1 MMCQVKYPKHA
12 LTVFFALLSVCLSA
26 QQVHT
31 VKVESSGSR
40 TPLLVTKGTSM
51 IQLDGLQPG
60 EFYLVKAVP
69 AGEAQKTEFSLFPVF
84 TDADSA
90 LDKKK
95 SDKSIQFKAPGT
107 SAGFLLSAAGAEAS
121 ADVPVFIS
129 VSALSEPA
137 SAGTAKQTQE
147 SAVALQVTP
156 GVSPQSLIANTLVGG
171 DCFSV
176 SNITSSGNI
185 MSRGTFSNGTSNI
198 GIGSGMVM
206 STGSVSILA
215 GPNSSNS
222 TNGGFNVL
230 ANDPDL
236 RTLIPTYDLYDVNVI
251 EFDFTP
257 TANTVAFDFL
267 FGSEEYCEYV
277 GTQFNDVF
285 GFFVTGPGISGVA
298 NLAVVPNT
306 TTPVT
311 TNNVNHVLNSQYY
324 FNNNYNIISCGLSVT
339 DPVIFQEAELDGWTT
354 PMQAKLSVQPCQTYH
369 IKLAIADVS
378 DWLFDSAVFLKANSF
393 NAGGQVAATPVYKPG
408 QQLAHEGCPGA
419 GIRFTRGNSDISQPL
434 AVTYTV
440 APSSTAVSGADYAQL
455 PASLVFQPGQ
465 SEIFVPVTVFS
476 DGLTEGQEMIELL
489 VSNSCQCQQTAV
501 TFLMNDLEPLQ
512 LAVSGDT
519 TVCEFSSV
527 QLFASAS
534 GGEAPY
540 SYVWSNGTT
549 TANIT
554 VTPAVSTTCSVTVTD
569 NCGQVISEQMV
580 VTVTPFE
587 RKTIEIPLCYG
598 ESVEIDGQLYSG
610 TVTVIDTSF
619 TGTPCGAVTTYKL
632 TELPEIKTSRTISF
646 CPGDTVDVGGV
657 QYTEEGVKFLMF
669 TALNGCD
676 STVVYTLQYAVPAPS
691 VINITC
697 PASVTVFTNNGAGA
711 EIQYAYPAASTTCV
725 CPGLDV
731 ELVSGLAS
739 GSIFPQGVNKVCY
752 KAEDA
757 CGQTKTCCF
766 NVSVLEDAPCDVKVI
781 GCLRYELLTITEDP
795 GGNKTYRV
803 QVTNYCP
810 DPLIYTAIQV
820 PSGVLAMKPLDN
832 TIYTAPGGN
841 QYLVRNPNFAPFYSV
856 RYRALNPGIANGQSE
871 IFRYTLPA
879 QTDVLF
885 FEVISRLSIQQFFAA
900 HMNTFYC
907 PIGVTPPEN
916 RDDEDGIYQSFIAG
930 VVPNPTTGAFRMLL
944 ETEEDAPVE
953 YRVFN
958 SQGQLVLS
966 EKGELIAGQID
977 ILFPETLPDGL
988 YFVEIAG
995 FDDLGGMQRV
1005 VLQR

>member
-1 MMCQVKYPKHA
+1 MYQVKCPKRA

-31 VKVESSGSR
+31 VKVEGSGSR
-40 TPLLVTKGTSM
+40 TPLVVTKGIST
-51 IQLDGLQPG
+51 IQLEGLEPG
-60 EFYLVKAVP
+60 RFYLVKAVP
-69 AGEAQKTEFSLFPVF
+69 AGEAQKSELSLSPVF
-84 TDADSA
+84 SEVGNNSGPKNESRA
-90 LDKKK
+90 
-95 SDKSIQFKAPGT
+95 IRFKAPGT
-107 SAGFLLSAAGAEAS
+107 TAGFQLNAGNEEVS
-121 ADVPVFIS
+121 PDLPVFIS
-129 VSALSEPA
+129 VSAESGPWSSKESKSL
-137 SAGTAKQTQE
+137 QE

-176 SNITSSGNI
+176 SNITASGNT
-185 MSRGTFSNGTSNI
+185 MSRGTFSNGASNI

-230 ANDPDL
+230 ASDPDL
-236 RTLIPTYDLYDVNVI
+236 RTLIPTFDLYDANVI

-257 TANTVAFDFL
+257 TANTVTFDFL

-298 NLAVVPNT
+298 NLAVIPNT

-324 FNNNYNIISCGLSVT
+324 FNNNYNIISCGLAVT

-354 PMQAKLSVQPCQTYH
+354 PLQAKLSVQPCQTYH

-434 AVTYTV
+434 VVNYTI
-440 APSSTAVSGADYAQL
+440 APSSTAVSGVDYTPL
-455 PASLVFQPGQ
+455 PSSLVFQPGQ
-465 SEIFVPVTVFS
+465 SEIFVPITVFS
-476 DGLTEGQEMIELL
+476 DGLSEGQESIELL
-489 VSNSCQCQQTAV
+489 LSNSCQCQQTAV

-512 LAVSGDT
+512 LAASEDT
-519 TVCEFSSV
+519 IVCEFSSV
-527 QLFASAS
+527 PLSASVS

-540 SYVWSNGTT
+540 NYKWSNGAT
-549 TANIT
+549 TADIT
-554 VTPAVSTTCSVTVTD
+554 VTPAATSIYTVTVTD
-569 NCGQVISEQMV
+569 NCGQVVSEQASV
-580 VTVTPFE
+580 IVIPFE
-587 RKTIEIPLCYG
+587 RKTLQIPLCFG
-598 ESVEIDGQLYSG
+598 ESVDINGQLYSG
-610 TVTVIDTSF
+610 TSTIVDTTF
-619 TGTPCGAVTTYKL
+619 TGTPCGSITTYKL
-632 TELPEIKTSRTISF
+632 TELPEIKTFRTITF
-646 CPGDTVDVGGV
+646 CPGDTVDVGGML
-657 QYTEEGVKFLMF
+657 YTEEGVRFLMF
-669 TALNGCD
+669 TAANGCD
-676 STVVYTLQYAVPAPS
+676 STVVYTLQYAVPSPS
-691 VINITC
+691 VVSITC
-697 PASVTVFTNNGAGA
+697 PASVTVFTNNGAGS
-711 EIQYAYPAASTTCV
+711 EIQYAHPAASTSCV

-731 ELVSGLAS
+731 EMISGLAS
-739 GSIFPQGVNKVCY
+739 GSIFPQGTTNVCY

-907 PIGVTPPEN
+907 PIGVTPPDN
-916 RDDEDGIYQSFIAG
+916 RDDEGGIYQSFASG
-930 VVPNPTTGAFRMLL
+930 AVPNPTTGTFRMML

-966 EKGELIAGQID
+966 DRGELFAGQAD
-977 ILFPETLPDGL
+977 ITLPESLPNGL
-988 YFVEIAG
+988 YFVEIVG

>member
-1 MMCQVKYPKHA
+1 MMCQVKYPKHT
-12 LTVFFALLSVCLSA
+12 LTVFFTLLSVCLSA
-26 QQVHT
+26 QQIHS
-31 VKVESSGSR
+31 VKVTDTGSR
-40 TPLLVTKGTSM
+40 TPLVITKGIST
-51 IQLDGLQPG
+51 IQLEGLEPG
-60 EFYLVKAVP
+60 RFYLVKAVP
-69 AGEAQKTEFSLFPVF
+69 AGEAQKSELSLVPAFSEAGNTPGP
-84 TDADSA
+84 
-90 LDKKK
+90 K
-95 SDKSIQFKAPGT
+95 SEGRAVRFKAPGST
-107 SAGFLLSAAGAEAS
+107 ARFLLDAS
-121 ADVPVFIS
+121 GGENAADVPVFIS
-129 VSALSEPA
+129 VSAESEQW
-137 SAGTAKQTQE
+137 SSNGSKSLQE

-156 GVSPQSLIANTLVGG
+156 GISAQSLIANTLVGG

-176 SNITSSGNI
+176 SNITASGNI
-185 MSRGTFSNGTSNI
+185 MSRGTFSNGSSNI

-230 ANDPDL
+230 ASDPDL
-236 RTLIPTYDLYDVNVI
+236 RTLIPTYDLYDANVI

-257 TANTVAFDFL
+257 TANTVTFDFL

-298 NLAVVPNT
+298 NLAVIPNT
-306 TTPVT
+306 TIPVT

-324 FNNNYNIISCGLSVT
+324 FNNNYNIISCGLAVT

-354 PMQAKLSVQPCQTYH
+354 PLQAKLSVQPCQTYH

-393 NAGGQVAATPVYKPG
+393 NAGGQVAASPVYKPG

-419 GIRFTRGNSDISQPL
+419 GIRFTRGNSDITQPL
-434 AVTYTV
+434 AVTYSV
-440 APSSTAVSGADYAQL
+440 APSSTAVSGVDYAPL
-455 PASLVFQPGQ
+455 PSSLVFQPGQ

-476 DGLTEGQEMIELL
+476 DGLTEGQETIELL
-489 VSNSCQCQQTAV
+489 INNSCQCQQTAV

-512 LAVSGDT
+512 LTVPEDT
-519 TVCEFSSV
+519 IVCEFSSV
-527 QLFASAS
+527 QLFASVN
-534 GGEAPY
+534 GGETPY
-540 SYVWSNGTT
+540 NYTWSNGAT
-549 TANIT
+549 TAGIT
-554 VTPAVSTTCSVTVTD
+554 VSPAVSSVFTVTVTD
-569 NCGQVISEQMV
+569 NCGQVVSDQMSV
-580 VTVTPFE
+580 ALVPFVRETVH
-587 RKTIEIPLCYG
+587 IPLCFG
-598 ESVEIDGQLYSG
+598 ESVEINGQIYSG
-610 TVTVIDTSF
+610 TVTVIDTTFS
-619 TGTPCGAVTTYKL
+619 GTPCGSVTTYKL
-632 TELPEIKTSRTISF
+632 TELPEIKTSVTVTF
-646 CPGDTVDVGGV
+646 CPGDTVDVGGIL
-657 QYTEEGVKFLMF
+657 YTEEGVKFLMF
-669 TALNGCD
+669 SAANGCD
-676 STVVYTLQYAVPAPS
+676 STVAYTLVYAVPSPS
-691 VINITC
+691 SVNITC

-711 EIQYAYPAASTTCV
+711 EIQYAHPAASTSCV
-725 CPGLDV
+725 CPGLEV
-731 ELVSGLAS
+731 EMISGLAS
-739 GSIFPQGVNKVCY
+739 GSIFQQGTTKVCY

-757 CGQTKTCCF
+757 CGQTNTCCF
-766 NVSVLEDAPCDVKVI
+766 NVSILEDEPCDVKVI

-820 PSGVLAMKPLDN
+820 PSGVVAMKPVDN

-907 PIGVTPPEN
+907 PIGVTPPDN
-916 RDDEDGIYQSFIAG
+916 RDDEDGIYQSFVSGA
-930 VVPNPTTGAFRMLL
+930 VPNPTAGTFRMIL
-944 ETEEDAPVE
+944 ETEEDTPVE
-953 YRVFN
+953 YRIFN

-966 EKGELIAGQID
+966 DRGELFAGQAD
-977 ILFPETLPDGL
+977 ITLPESLPDGL
-988 YFVEIAG
+988 YFVEIVG